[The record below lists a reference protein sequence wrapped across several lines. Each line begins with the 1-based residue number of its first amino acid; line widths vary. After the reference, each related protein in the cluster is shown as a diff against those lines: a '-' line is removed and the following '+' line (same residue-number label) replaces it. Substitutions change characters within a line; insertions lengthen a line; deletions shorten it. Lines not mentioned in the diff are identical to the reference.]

1 MLNLTKKLKLTEMQM
16 RVIRAT
22 IHGAPAAD
30 EDLLEETTE
39 KAAQLLNIPYED
51 AEKVLVRQINAEL
64 DRQNESTQTRW
75 QHAVNNGDNT
85 VIHDETIL
93 D

>member
-1 MLNLTKKLKLTEMQM
+1 
-16 RVIRAT
+16 
-22 IHGAPAAD
+22 
-30 EDLLEETTE
+30 
-39 KAAQLLNIPYED
+39 LLNIPYED

>member
-1 MLNLTKKLKLTEMQM
+1 MQM

>member
-39 KAAQLLNIPYED
+39 KAAELLNIPYEE